1 MRHAPPP
8 LMLFAAG
15 LGTRMGALTADR
27 PKPLLPVAGRAL
39 IDRALDMV
47 ADAGIT
53 RTVVNL
59 HYKGEMLER
68 HLAGRDLAPS
78 CELSWERGAPLETG
92 GGLRQALPLLGHASP
107 VFTLNPDAI
116 WTGENPVTRL
126 MAEWDDSRM
135 DVLVMLLPAAQARC
149 HAGKDFVLGADGRIS
164 RANGQ
169 LSTAYLGAQLI
180 RTEGLSDITE
190 PVFSLNRLWDMA
202 IAQGRAYGVIHRGG
216 WCDVGTPEGLKMAE
230 QMLTEGGGDA

>member
-1 MRHAPPP
+1 MRQTPPP

-27 PKPLLPVAGRAL
+27 PKPLLPVAGRPL

-68 HLAGRDLAPS
+68 HLAGRDLA
-78 CELSWERGAPLETG
+78 LSWERNAPLETG
-92 GGLRQALPLLGHASP
+92 GGLRQALPLLGHASL
-107 VFTLNPDAI
+107 VFTLNPDAV
-116 WTGENPVTRL
+116 WTGENPLTRL

-135 DVLVMLLPAAQARC
+135 DVLVMLLPAGQAGC
-149 HAGKDFVLGADGRIS
+149 HAGKDFLLGPDGHIA

-169 LSTAYLGAQLI
+169 LSTAYLGTQLI
-180 RTEGLSDITE
+180 RTEALADIPE
-190 PVFSLNRLWDMA
+190 PVFSLNRLWDIA
-202 IAQGRAYGVIHRGG
+202 IARGRAFGLIHRGG
-216 WCDVGTPEGLKMAE
+216 WCDVGTPEGLETAE
-230 QMLTEGGGDA
+230 QMLTESAEDA